1 MFFPPSSLSFFFC
14 RRGKG
19 APVVEPSSS
28 WSWGKLL
35 INEKLNSVACK
46 VIQDIAK
53 LFVGNIN
60 TKIQNVIEN
69 NVPVVLEQIIRT
81 KGNQVLQELTKP
93 LNVDSYAS
101 IDLSLAKNPIFT
113 KNAVEFSLLGIWGP
127 PSSSSLL

>member
-1 MFFPPSSLSFFFC
+1 M
-14 RRGKG
+14 
-19 APVVEPSSS
+19 
-28 WSWGKLL
+28 L

-60 TKIQNVIEN
+60 TKIQNVIEK

-113 KNAVEFSLLGIWGP
+113 KNAVELSLLGIWGP